1 MPEPVETH
9 DPEGVDYGWVMQTT
23 FVLTIVVGAPVVAL
37 VAWLV
42 GVSLPT
48 WAARAEFAI
57 RVGALVWF
65 VVAVGVFLYARRME
79 EDSATEETAS
89 NPEN

>member
-1 MPEPVETH
+1 VPEPVETH